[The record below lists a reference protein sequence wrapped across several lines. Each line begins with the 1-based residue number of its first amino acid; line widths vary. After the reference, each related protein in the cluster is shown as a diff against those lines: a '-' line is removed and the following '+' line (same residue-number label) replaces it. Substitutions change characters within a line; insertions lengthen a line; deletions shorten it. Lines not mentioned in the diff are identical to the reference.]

1 MPEEAVRVLAAWLA
15 VAPALVIAAAGV
27 FIRVGAMMALLPG
40 LGETAVPMRVRLGLT
55 VAITA
60 LTLPAVAPAVVP
72 PLTAALD
79 RGEHLALTMAGLVT
93 AEAAAGLLIGL
104 AFRMTIFALQIAGT
118 VASQN
123 ISLSHLFGNPAT
135 PEPEPSMASLLALGG
150 TAIALIAGL
159 HIEVVAAI
167 VRLYGILPFAGWP
180 PPGEAAAWT
189 TARVGETFALGVGLA
204 MPFVIVGFAYN
215 VVLGALSRAMP
226 QLLLTL
232 VGVPLLVGL
241 GLGTLWFSIPE
252 IYARWGEALVRVL
265 VDPLGGLGDP
275 PPPVALP

>member
-1 MPEEAVRVLAAWLA
+1 
-15 VAPALVIAAAGV
+15 
-27 FIRVGAMMALLPG
+27 
-40 LGETAVPMRVRLGLT
+40 
-55 VAITA
+55 
-60 LTLPAVAPAVVP
+60 
-72 PLTAALD
+72 
-79 RGEHLALTMAGLVT
+79 
-93 AEAAAGLLIGL
+93 
-104 AFRMTIFALQIAGT
+104 
-118 VASQN
+118 
-123 ISLSHLFGNPAT
+123 
-135 PEPEPSMASLLALGG
+135 
-150 TAIALIAGL
+150 
-159 HIEVVAAI
+159 
-167 VRLYGILPFAGWP
+167 
-180 PPGEAAAWT
+180 
-189 TARVGETFALGVGLA
+189 GVGLA